1 MFVVCCWGG
10 RVVPLR
16 AWSKSSLTL
25 VSLLC
30 VSFTISYLFHL
41 GESVGWLLR
50 GGPAKLSQLKLWH
63 YFEQGRLGKVP
74 SAMVSL
80 LAFLYMCLSAVLLGW
95 KGCPFKSM
103 KQELF
108 DIVFTSSV
116 VFTIS
121 AYCNLCEGVC
131 SCLLLMGW
139 NGCRLVCLFAVA
151 GGRAVPSGGVR
162 QKLNRFWL
170 SVIRSYHARVGGLAQ
185 ALFRRLGFSAPPLPS
200 LLSLLLLLL
209 GICLSICWWGGS
221 VCFSANLGPSS
232 FSKSR
237 SSPLH
242 VVFSILFH
250 YFLCSL
256 PLPLFLQGW
265 QGCLLPVVLY
275 LSIFLERLFQR
286 ELEARAH
293 WHCVHFFVVFLFLCL
308 FLLLIAFGWKAW
320 LLKGGPAKLSQVK
333 LWHYFEQGRLG
344 KIPSAMVL
352 LLAFLYMCLSFVAG
366 VEGLS
371 H

>member
-1 MFVVCCWGG
+1 MF
-10 RVVPLR
+10 
-16 AWSKSSLTL
+16 A
-25 VSLLC
+25 
-30 VSFTISYLFHL
+30 
-41 GESVGWLLR
+41 
-50 GGPAKLSQLKLWH
+50 
-63 YFEQGRLGKVP
+63 
-74 SAMVSL
+74 
-80 LAFLYMCLSAVLLGW
+80 
-95 KGCPFKSM
+95 
-103 KQELF
+103 
-108 DIVFTSSV
+108 SSV

-121 AYCNLCEGVC
+121 ACYNLCEGVC

-200 LLSLLLLLL
+200 LLSLLLL
-209 GICLSICWWGGS
+209 GICLSICWWGAGWKR
-221 VCFSANLGPSS
+221 VLFSQSRRHASS
-232 FSKSR
+232 EN
-237 SSPLH
+237 H
-242 VVFSILFH
+242 A
-250 YFLCSL
+250 L
-256 PLPLFLQGW
+256 PLCTLCFPSYFIIFYVAFIFLYSYRDDRVVSW
-265 QGCLLPVVLY
+265 PVVLY
-275 LSIFLERLFQR
+275 LSIYLERLFQR
-286 ELEARAH
+286 EHEARAH

-371 H
+371 Q

>member
-1 MFVVCCWGG
+1 
-10 RVVPLR
+10 
-16 AWSKSSLTL
+16 
-25 VSLLC
+25 
-30 VSFTISYLFHL
+30 
-41 GESVGWLLR
+41 
-50 GGPAKLSQLKLWH
+50 
-63 YFEQGRLGKVP
+63 
-74 SAMVSL
+74 
-80 LAFLYMCLSAVLLGW
+80 
-95 KGCPFKSM
+95 M

-121 AYCNLCEGVC
+121 SCCNLCERVC

-151 GGRAVPSGGVR
+151 GGRAVPSGGAR

-170 SVIRSYHARVGGLAQ
+170 SVIRSSYHARVGGLAQ
-185 ALFRRLGFSAPPLPS
+185 ALFRSLGFSAPPLPS
-200 LLSLLLLLL
+200 LLSLLLL

-221 VCFSANLGPSS
+221 VCSSANLGPRWAKYLQKNHVFPLCTLCPPSC
-232 FSKSR
+232 FS
-237 SSPLH
+237 
-242 VVFSILFH
+242 VFYVAF
-250 YFLCSL
+250 
-256 PLPLFLQGW
+256 LFLYSYRDDRVVSW
-265 QGCLLPVVLY
+265 PVVLY
-275 LSIFLERLFQR
+275 LSIYLERLFQR
-286 ELEARAH
+286 EHEARAH